1 VRKSELWSRTG
12 AVGVAVWL
20 ISRSAAHGLYL
31 DPERDIQL
39 TGKISTQVSIR
50 TTGPKAFTDPPIP
63 AGNVVQSRHLLD
75 LELYHR
81 LDRWLLRC
89 YGLTLPLSTLAYR
102 IRVKPA
108 YDGVTDYGPSAF
120 DSDEHPG
127 NPGLQQSLDI
137 LDHKKVQHNAVPWNA
152 YADAGWGPV
161 WVRVGRQDLS
171 WGETDA
177 FRLLDMIE
185 PLDNR
190 FGFPLIEDLDD
201 RRIPLWMLRSTL
213 ELPFLDV
220 GPLAHVLAEG
230 YWVPGTIDDQV
241 SPPATASSPFSI
253 NLPRADELGATLDF
267 QTPRKNLGTSRGG
280 GRLTGTLFD
289 RITFSLAHYY
299 TYMDNPSARL
309 RADPPTVDSSFPCN
323 PTGSTLQQLACVTN
337 TVLELAIYPIQVS
350 GMSLTS
356 PVPFDP
362 LSIFRMESALFYS
375 ERVEEAS
382 DLSGATIQALTQTAA
397 QTGQPAT
404 TAFRDRNVV
413 RWALG
418 LDRNVWLRWLN
429 PENTFLLS
437 GQYFHTHI
445 LDANSDQVSPLVQ
458 PQKSAI
464 DAPIPIVTF
473 ARRYEDE
480 VVFTGALFT
489 YYRHG
494 SVQPAPI
501 IAYDVRGVLA
511 LVPGVNVLVGTNWV
525 LSLKYARVQ
534 GTWHGLGFFKDRD
547 VAFARVQ
554 YNLN

>member
-1 VRKSELWSRTG
+1 VRKGGWHLRIAAGGVG
-12 AVGVAVWL
+12 AWL
-20 ISRSAAHGLYL
+20 ATATAAHALYL
-31 DPERDIQL
+31 DHERNIQV
-39 TGKISTQVSIR
+39 TGKVWSQVSIR

-63 AGNVVQSRHLLD
+63 AGNLVQNRYVLD

-81 LDRWLLRC
+81 LDRWLATC
-89 YGLTLPLSTLAYR
+89 YGLYLPLSTLSYR
-102 IRVKPA
+102 VRVKPA
-108 YDGVTDYGPSAF
+108 YDGVTDYGPRAF
-120 DSDEHPG
+120 DADQHPG
-127 NPGLQQSLDI
+127 DPGLQESLRI
-137 LDHKKVQHNAVPWNA
+137 LNHKKTQHNAFPWNA
-152 YADAGWGPV
+152 YVDAGWGPL

-190 FGFPLIEDLDD
+190 FGFPLVEDLDD

-213 ELPFLDV
+213 ELPFLDA
-220 GPLAHVLAEG
+220 GPLAHVIAEG

-241 SPPATASSPFSI
+241 TPPATASSPFSI

-267 QTPRKNLGTSRGG
+267 QTPPKDLGTSRGG

-289 RITFSLAHYY
+289 RVTFSLAHYY
-299 TYMDNPSARL
+299 TYMDNPSARI

-323 PTGSTLQQLACVTN
+323 PTGSTLQKVACVTN

-356 PVPFDP
+356 PIPFDP
-362 LSIFRMESALFYS
+362 LSILRMEAALFYS
-375 ERVEEAS
+375 ERVEQAS
-382 DLSGATIQALTQTAA
+382 DLSGTTIQSLTQTAA

-413 RWALG
+413 RWVFG

-445 LDANSDQVSPLVQ
+445 FDANSDQVSPLVQ
-458 PQKSAI
+458 PQKS
-464 DAPIPIVTF
+464 DLNAPIPVVTF

-494 SVQPAPI
+494 SVQPVPI
-501 IAYDVRGVLA
+501 IAYDVRGVVA
-511 LVPGVNVLVGTNWV
+511 LVPGVNIYVGTNWV
-525 LSLKYARVQ
+525 LSLKYSRVQ
-534 GTWHGLGFFKDRD
+534 GTWHGLGFFKDSD
-547 VAFARVQ
+547 VGFVRVQ